1 MRVAVDGE
9 TVFQYEGGFVGSR
22 RPITGSFLC
31 MVPLK
36 AEYSGK
42 TISVELTSPD
52 RAALQVASPIRM
64 GTAAEIRF
72 TVFQSN
78 RGVLLFS
85 VAMVILMLI
94 SFGIYLFSRR
104 YENRR
109 DYQNFLFLG
118 IFILLAMIWV
128 LTDSTLGFLLSV
140 NPAFIFL
147 VSMVCFQLLPVPF
160 LPVVWQ
166 NCGWDSRTLR
176 LLQRLFWANCAA
188 QGLLYFFD
196 VFSYPRMLPVTHILL
211 VLTIFYLL
219 WRLVKDVKEK
229 ASASAKNLLGIVGIF
244 SVFGLASLFIFS
256 LGMRKDNSK
265 LFRWGLLIF
274 VVLLLGETWS
284 KLIRLVQERIQMEVY
299 KKMAYQ
305 DVPVSYT
312 HLVCIYADSS
322 KTCRCRRHF
331 LLEAGERNRLPVD
344 GRRKLPAMLKYIIK
358 RLLLGVLV
366 LFGTSILIFAI
377 ARVVPG
383 DVATIALGS
392 RATDSAKE
400 ALREELYLNDA
411 LPVQYVK
418 WLRDVLHGNFGNS
431 FITKRPV
438 SDDVRQFLPAT
449 AELALVSGIF
459 MIIGTFG
466 LGLLAG
472 RYKNT
477 WVDGVIRVLSYVGI
491 ALPAFVVGTFL
502 LLLFGYALPILP
514 VLGRLSTGVTAPP
527 DITGQMCIRD
537 RLQSPSSIPTA
548 WIRRRNIWRHPN
560 TQIPI
565 KTIP

>member
-1 MRVAVDGE
+1 MAAILLFAILFGESLAAGSPLPDLPGGGSLEKWEQPWRQMTDSGEKRITDYPYYPETEEKALTVYNQVPKIGDGEWMVLRNAYQTVRVAVDGE

-305 DVPVSYT
+305 DVLTGLGNRTAFEERIEELEESLAAGSLVSLAMLDLNGLKQVNDTGRHRAGDQLLRDIAGCLRRAFEGMGECYRIGGDEFAVLFPGT
-312 HLVCIYADSS
+312 EMTND
-322 KTCRCRRHF
+322 TCRTMVHRELARFH
-331 LLEAGERNRLPVD
+331 EET
-344 GRRKLPAMLKYIIK
+344 GRELSISGGCVSSRVEEKGKFRISGMMEQADALMYEEK
-358 RLLLGVLV
+358 RM
-366 LFGTSILIFAI
+366 FH
-377 ARVVPG
+377 
-383 DVATIALGS
+383 GS
-392 RATDSAKE
+392 R
-400 ALREELYLNDA
+400 
-411 LPVQYVK
+411 
-418 WLRDVLHGNFGNS
+418 
-431 FITKRPV
+431 
-438 SDDVRQFLPAT
+438 
-449 AELALVSGIF
+449 
-459 MIIGTFG
+459 
-466 LGLLAG
+466 
-472 RYKNT
+472 
-477 WVDGVIRVLSYVGI
+477 DGEG
-491 ALPAFVVGTFL
+491 
-502 LLLFGYALPILP
+502 
-514 VLGRLSTGVTAPP
+514 
-527 DITGQMCIRD
+527 
-537 RLQSPSSIPTA
+537 
-548 WIRRRNIWRHPN
+548 
-560 TQIPI
+560 
-565 KTIP
+565 K